1 MRKRDFYKY
10 EKGLKGAKEGL
21 TQVNKEIENH
31 RATITEYKNNA
42 TKFGNPELIE
52 TAEKAI
58 EVAANEVTTMTA
70 LWAHIEK
77 CQQVYDGYY
86 K

>member
-31 RATITEYKNNA
+31 RATIVEYKNNA